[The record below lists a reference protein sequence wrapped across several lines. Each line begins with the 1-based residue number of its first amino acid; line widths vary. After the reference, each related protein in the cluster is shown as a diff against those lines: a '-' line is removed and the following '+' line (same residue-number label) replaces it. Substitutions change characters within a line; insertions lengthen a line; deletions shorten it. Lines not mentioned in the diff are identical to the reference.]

1 MLRGALLLL
10 TLMASAL
17 PASQEGLVEDL
28 LREYPDRFGAFLED
42 PEGFR
47 LQLLYG
53 KILEG
58 EGQQPTRLERHGYR
72 VDAEYFYPASTV
84 KLAASLAS
92 LHLLEQLRSDQ
103 DLECDLD
110 TPLRVHPLFPD
121 EQLEELDPSNTET
134 GKITIGHATRK
145 ICLVSDNKAYN
156 WLYELVG
163 HRELNEFLAEAGLV
177 RTHLFHRL
185 SEFRS
190 VEDQRHT
197 PRVELLGED
206 SRALHVM
213 PERRSDLLRENRGMP
228 GLSAGEAH
236 MRAGQLIDEPLSF
249 RHKNYMP
256 LRDLQDMLVM
266 VCRPDID
273 LGMPGFQLEDR
284 DREFLMQAL
293 GQLPRESDNPV
304 YPRER
309 YSDDWVKFFLE
320 GARRVRPAVRIYNKV
335 GRAYGFSIE
344 NAYVVDEDSGQ
355 SFFLAAVVYTNP
367 NAILNDGVYAYADLA
382 DPLFIDL
389 GEVFARHAFGEKD

>member
-1 MLRGALLLL
+1 
-10 TLMASAL
+10 
-17 PASQEGLVEDL
+17 
-28 LREYPDRFGAFLED
+28 
-42 PEGFR
+42 
-47 LQLLYG
+47 
-53 KILEG
+53 
-58 EGQQPTRLERHGYR
+58 
-72 VDAEYFYPASTV
+72 
-84 KLAASLAS
+84 
-92 LHLLEQLRSDQ
+92 
-103 DLECDLD
+103 
-110 TPLRVHPLFPD
+110 
-121 EQLEELDPSNTET
+121 
-134 GKITIGHATRK
+134 
-145 ICLVSDNKAYN
+145 
-156 WLYELVG
+156 
-163 HRELNEFLAEAGLV
+163 
-177 RTHLFHRL
+177 
-185 SEFRS
+185 
-190 VEDQRHT
+190 
-197 PRVELLGED
+197 
-206 SRALHVM
+206 
-213 PERRSDLLRENRGMP
+213 
-228 GLSAGEAH
+228 

-320 GARRVRPAVRIYNKV
+320 GARRVRPDVRIYNKV